1 MRLIDITSENQTTI
15 QVKYLRKSFEKI
27 KELREYFRRVP
38 QEIEKIAD
46 ETVKEK
52 IKKINNLDFN
62 T

>member
-1 MRLIDITSENQTTI
+1 MRLIDITSENQTTT

-27 KELREYFRRVP
+27 KGLREYFRRVP